1 GNVGDYIEKLEK
13 SELVSFGFSI
23 DDSFYEYSYG
33 NGIFYER
40 LANGKS
46 EKENE
51 INDRAKAEERIR
63 KIYRLLIMKS

>member
-1 GNVGDYIEKLEK
+1 
-13 SELVSFGFSI
+13 SELVSFGFSMGS
-23 DDSFYEYSYG
+23 SFYEYSYAD
-33 NGIFYER
+33 GIFYER
-40 LANGKS
+40 LAIGKT